1 MLNNFTRS
9 LTTKLVLQISST
21 VLIIYSIVF
30 AYNYFESR
38 KQISAYAELHCR
50 EVANSTANLIIS
62 TMHDAEK
69 AGMDSIPV
77 LLQNMNDT
85 ALITTLI
92 EMIVRQNQ
100 QLEGALL
107 ITGDSGKTDEL
118 SEIHFHRT
126 PRGIQ
131 EASIDVLQ
139 KDSIYLKLY
148 ETSRKSHNP
157 FWSNPMIEPEL
168 GYPMVVFTI
177 PILDKHAI
185 SNQFKGAFLIK
196 VSLLNIAE
204 TISTVK
210 IFNTGYCFII
220 SGDGTLI
227 AHPFVDKIGRE
238 TIFQLAKEYNNP
250 TVASIGTHMIS
261 GEKGFSIFNSIIL
274 KESSFIYYIPITEY
288 NWSLAVLCAE
298 SDMFSGM
305 DELSRRLILLSLGGL
320 LILLIF
326 VAFISGRITKPLR
339 SLAVA
344 ARAIGKGDLDYNIPR
359 TNIKDEVGVLTNVFS
374 DMKESLKKHIVKLTE
389 TTSAKER
396 IENELR
402 IAHDVQMSILPML
415 DSIPKSSE
423 FDLFA
428 LMSPAREVGGDMYDF
443 FMTDENSLWLIIGDV
458 SGKGIPAAFYMA
470 LTKTMLHMSS
480 ISNSTPGEV
489 LTAVNNEICI
499 NNPYSM
505 FITIFIARLNLRTG
519 VLLYSNA
526 GHNPP
531 VIVHKNGGISFLDER
546 IGPACGMASG
556 IKYGTRRSRFSK
568 EATLFMFTD
577 GVTESIN
584 SSGCLFTEEKLNEVL
599 LRSADLNP
607 RDIISKTM
615 QTIEAFA
622 KDMPQSDDISM
633 LAVKYHGMGSET
645 SHTKNS
651 HIYIENEPDNIERI
665 NAFITDFCNSS
676 GIKESIINDLNL
688 IFEELFINICN
699 YAYSDGRTHHIYISL
714 SFDGTEVTYSIEDDG
729 KRFDPLAYIPQPYSA
744 SIEEIKIGGQ
754 GIRLVVSLS
763 DSISYEYKDG
773 KNIITGKKIV

>member
-1 MLNNFTRS
+1 MLNKFSRS

-38 KQISAYAELHCR
+38 KQISAYAEMHCR

-77 LLQNMNDT
+77 ILQNMNDT

-107 ITGDSGKTDEL
+107 ISGDSDKGGEL
-118 SEIHFHRT
+118 SEIHFQRT
-126 PRGIQ
+126 PRGIKGAQ
-131 EASIDVLQ
+131 SNGLEKESV
-139 KDSIYLKLY
+139 YLKLY
-148 ETSRKSHNP
+148 ETARKSHNP
-157 FWSNPMIEPEL
+157 FWSRPMIEPEL

-177 PILDKHAI
+177 PILDKHSI
-185 SNQFKGAFLIK
+185 DEFKGTFLIK

-204 TISTVK
+204 TVSTVK
-210 IFNTGYCFII
+210 VFNTGYCFII

-227 AHPFVDKIGRE
+227 AHPFTDKIGRE

-250 TVASIGTHMIS
+250 SAAIIGKHMTN
-261 GEKGFSIFNSIIL
+261 GETGFSIFTSIIL

-288 NWSLAVLCAE
+288 KWSLAVLCAE

-305 DELSRRLILLSLGGL
+305 DELSRRLIALSLAGL

-326 VAFISGRITKPLR
+326 LAFISGRITRPLR

-344 ARAIGKGDLDYNIPR
+344 AQAIGKGNLDYDIPK
-359 TNIKDEVGVLTNVFS
+359 TNIRDEVGVLTNVFS
-374 DMKESLKKHIVKLTE
+374 DMLDSLEKHIAILTD
-389 TTSAKER
+389 TTAAKER
-396 IENELR
+396 IEKELQ
-402 IAHDVQMSILPML
+402 IAHDVQMSILPSL

-480 ISNSTPGEV
+480 FLNSTPGEV
-489 LTAVNNEICI
+489 LTAVNNEICR

-505 FITIFIARLNLRTG
+505 FITIFIARLNIKTG
-519 VLLYSNA
+519 ALLYSNA

-531 VIVHKNGGISFLDER
+531 VIVQKNGGLIFMDER
-546 IGPACGMASG
+546 IGPACGMAHG
-556 IKYGTRRSRFSK
+556 IKYSSRRSKFSK
-568 EATLFMFTD
+568 ESTLFMFTD

-584 SSGCLFTEEKLNEVL
+584 SSGCLFAEERLNKVL
-599 LRSADLNP
+599 LGAAGLNSME
-607 RDIISKTM
+607 IISRTM
-615 QTIEAFA
+615 QSIEAFA
-622 KDMPQSDDISM
+622 KDMPQSDDITM
-633 LAVKYHGMGSET
+633 LAVKYHGMESEA
-645 SHTKNS
+645 SHVRNT
-651 HIYIENEPDNIERI
+651 HIYIENKPDNIERI
-665 NAFITDFCNSS
+665 HAFITDFCNSC
-676 GIKESIINDLNL
+676 GIKEPVINDLNL
-688 IFEELFINICN
+688 IIEELFINICN
-699 YAYSDGRTHHIYISL
+699 YAYTDSRTHHIYISL
-714 SFDGTEVTYSIEDDG
+714 SFDGTEITYSIEDDG
-729 KRFDPLAYIPQPYSA
+729 NRFDPLAYSPQPYSD
-744 SIEEIKIGGQ
+744 SIDEIKIGGQ

-763 DSISYEYKDG
+763 DSVGYEYKNG
-773 KNIITGKKIV
+773 KNKITGKKMI

>member
-1 MLNNFTRS
+1 MLNNITKS
-9 LTTKLVLQISST
+9 LTTKLVIQISST

-38 KQISAYAELHCR
+38 KQISAYAEMHCR
-50 EVANSTANLIIS
+50 EVADSTANLIIS

-69 AGMDSIPV
+69 AGMDSIQV
-77 LLQNMNDT
+77 LLQKMNDK

-107 ITGDSGKTDEL
+107 ITGDPDRADTL

-126 PRGIQ
+126 PRGIKM
-131 EASIDVLQ
+131 ASVDALE

-148 ETSRKSHNP
+148 ETSKKSLNP
-157 FWSNPMIEPEL
+157 FWSRPVIEPEL
-168 GYPMVVFTI
+168 SYPMVVFTI
-177 PILDKHAI
+177 PILDIHDE
-185 SNQFKGAFLIK
+185 NNEFKGAFLIK

-210 IFNTGYCFII
+210 VFNTGYCFII

-250 TVASIGTHMIS
+250 SVANIGTQMIS
-261 GEKGFSIFNSIIL
+261 GETGFSVFKSIIL

-305 DELSRRLILLSLGGL
+305 DELSRRLIALSLGGL

-326 VAFISGRITKPLR
+326 VAFISGRITRPLR

-344 ARAIGKGDLDYNIPR
+344 ARAIGKGNLDYDIPR

-374 DMKESLKKHIVKLTE
+374 DMLESLKKYIVKLTE

-396 IENELR
+396 IENELQ

-480 ISNSTPGEV
+480 LSNSTPGEV
-489 LTAVNNEICI
+489 LTTVNNEICR

-531 VIVHKNGGISFLDER
+531 VIIHKNGGLSFMDER
-546 IGPACGMASG
+546 IGPACGMSPG
-556 IKYGTRRSRFSK
+556 IKYGTRRTRFSK

-584 SSGCLFTEEKLNEVL
+584 GSGCLFTDEKLNEVL
-599 LRSADLNP
+599 LSAADLSP
-607 RDIISKTM
+607 REIISRTM

-622 KDMPQSDDISM
+622 KDMPQNDDITL
-633 LAVKYHGMGSET
+633 LALKYHGMRSET
-645 SHTKNS
+645 SHIKNA
-651 HIYIENEPDNIERI
+651 HIYIENKPDNIDRI
-665 NAFITDFCNSS
+665 HAFITDFSNSC

-688 IFEELFINICN
+688 IIEELFINICN
-699 YAYSDGRTHHIYISL
+699 YAYSDGRTHHVYLSL
-714 SFDGTEVTYSIEDDG
+714 SFDGAEITFSIEDDG
-729 KRFDPLAYIPQPYSA
+729 IRFDPLAYIPQPYSTT
-744 SIEEIKIGGQ
+744 IEDIKIGGQ

-773 KNIITGKKIV
+773 KNIITGKKII

>member
-1 MLNNFTRS
+1 MLNKFTRS

-38 KQISAYAELHCR
+38 KQISAYAEMHCR
-50 EVANSTANLIIS
+50 EVADSTANLIIS

-77 LLQNMNDT
+77 LLQKINDT
-85 ALITTLI
+85 VLITTLI

-107 ITGDSGKTDEL
+107 IIGDSGRTDEL
-118 SEIHFHRT
+118 SEIHYHRT
-126 PRGIQ
+126 PRGIKR
-131 EASIDVLQ
+131 ASVDVIK
-139 KDSIYLKLY
+139 KDSAYLELY
-148 ETSRKSHNP
+148 EISRKSHNP
-157 FWSNPMIEPEL
+157 FWSRPMIEPEL

-177 PILDKHAI
+177 PILDKHDI
-185 SNQFKGAFLIK
+185 DNEFKGTFLIK

-210 IFNTGYCFII
+210 VFNTGYCFII

-227 AHPFVDKIGRE
+227 AHPFTDKIGRE

-250 TVASIGTHMIS
+250 SVTSIGTNMIS
-261 GEKGFSIFNSIIL
+261 GKTGFSIFNSIIL

-288 NWSLAVLCAE
+288 GWSLAVLCAE

-305 DELSRRLILLSLGGL
+305 DELSRRLIGLSLGGL

-326 VAFISGRITKPLR
+326 VAFISGRITRPLR

-344 ARAIGKGDLDYNIPR
+344 AQAIGKGNLDYNIPR
-359 TNIKDEVGVLTNVFS
+359 TNIRDEVGVLTNVFS
-374 DMKESLKKHIVKLTE
+374 DMKESLKKHIEKLTE

-396 IENELR
+396 IEKELQ

-415 DSIPKSSE
+415 DSLPESSE

-480 ISNSTPGEV
+480 YSNSTPGEV
-489 LTAVNNEICI
+489 LTVVNNELCR

-531 VIVHKNGGISFLDER
+531 VIVQKNGGLSFMDER

-556 IKYGTRRSRFSK
+556 IKYGTRRSKFSK
-568 EATLFMFTD
+568 ESTLFMFTD

-584 SSGCLFTEEKLNEVL
+584 SSGCLFTEERLNEVL
-599 LRSADLNP
+599 LRAADMGP
-607 RDIISKTM
+607 RELISKTM
-615 QTIEAFA
+615 QTIGAFA
-622 KDMPQSDDISM
+622 KDMPQNDDISM

-645 SHTKNS
+645 SHTKNA
-651 HIYIENEPDNIERI
+651 HIYIENKQDNIERI
-665 NAFITDFCNSS
+665 DAFITDFCNSS

-688 IFEELFINICN
+688 IFEELFINICK
-699 YAYSDGRTHHIYISL
+699 YAYTDNRTHHVYISL
-714 SFDGTEVTYSIEDDG
+714 SFDGTEITFSIEDDG
-729 KRFDPLAYIPQPYSA
+729 NRFDPLAYNPQPYSA
-744 SIEEIKIGGQ
+744 SIEDIKIGGQ

-763 DSISYEYKDG
+763 DSISYEYKNG